1 MPPEPPSRPR
11 WDAAQYDRFKRER
24 SRPFF
29 DLLARI
35 PAGPV
40 QRAADLGCGNG
51 RLTRTILERW
61 PMAEVWGVDSSAE
74 MLARAQASPALPNL
88 HFVRQDL
95 LDWRPPLPLDLVVS
109 NAALQWVPDHERV
122 MRSLADL
129 LRPAGVL
136 AVQIPNNQGEAA
148 YRILD
153 DLRAE

>member
-11 WDAAQYDRFKRER
+11 WDAAQYERFKRER

-35 PAGPV
+35 PDGPV

-51 RLTRTILERW
+51 KLTRAILERW
-61 PMAEVWGVDSSAE
+61 PAAEVWGVDSSAE
-74 MLARAQASPALPNL
+74 MMARAQASPELPNL

-95 LDWRPPLPLDLVVS
+95 LEWRPPLPLDLVIS
-109 NAALQWVPDHERV
+109 NAALQWVPDHARL
-122 MRSLADL
+122 MRSLAHP
-129 LRPAGVL
+129 LRSTGVL
-136 AVQIPNNQGEAA
+136 ACQIPYNQGEAA

-153 DLRAE
+153 